1 MRPPYDC
8 QRHPHRLGGALPR
21 RGSPGPPLGL
31 AYLGL
36 VRRKISRT
44 ILVTLWSISICSFL
58 CIWIVAFQTHT
69 YEARYAY
76 VGLAAIGGLAALGL
90 ERWKVP
96 VRFLIPLAG
105 LVGTVF
111 AIQQDILSIHWT

>member
-1 MRPPYDC
+1 MSSLWYQSGWNQFRWSLPVN
-8 QRHPHRLGGALPR
+8 LTITAVFAAALI
-21 RGSPGPPLGL
+21 
-31 AYLGL
+31 GL
-36 VRRKISRT
+36 VRRNTSRT

-105 LVGTVF
+105 LVGTVL